1 MGMAAKIGG
10 DRNHGNG
17 LSAWRARCI
26 FRAHSTEAAGMGY
39 RRFTDRDGATWEVRD
54 VSRSEWE
61 FVPTSAAAGRSV
73 RVRAP
78 SYESDPFEM
87 STEECQRL
95 LDSEQRGGTAKRKS
109 PFLD

>member
-1 MGMAAKIGG
+1 
-10 DRNHGNG
+10 
-17 LSAWRARCI
+17 
-26 FRAHSTEAAGMGY
+26 MGY
-39 RRFTDRDGATWEVRD
+39 RRFTDRDGGTWEIRD

-61 FVPTSAAAGRSV
+61 LVPTSIAAGRSV

-78 SYESDPFEM
+78 GYESDPFEL

-95 LDSEQRGGTAKRKS
+95 LDSEQGGRTPPGKS